1 MTKACV
7 PVRPSAARNIVP
19 WVRADLWT
27 RPFDAHLAQISLP
40 SLAGLADGVAIERT
54 PFSRRLA
61 RWIGWSETAPPS
73 VRSAVAEIGRY
84 VFFWSGCDTVD
95 GATLLHGGRSFAA
108 AAVGVSVFFLTSRP
122 LLGERFPFS
131 AHDGYHHFY
140 MADGQF
146 TAIVAVCT
154 AH

>member
-7 PVRPSAARNIVP
+7 PVRPSAARNIAP

-84 VFFWSGCDTVD
+84 VFFGPD
-95 GATLLHGGRSFAA
+95 ATRWMA
-108 AAVGVSVFFLTSRP
+108 R
-122 LLGERFPFS
+122 RFC
-131 AHDGYHHFY
+131 
-140 MADGQF
+140 MADGRLPLRRWASLF
-146 TAIVAVCT
+146 FSSPLDLC
-154 AH
+154 